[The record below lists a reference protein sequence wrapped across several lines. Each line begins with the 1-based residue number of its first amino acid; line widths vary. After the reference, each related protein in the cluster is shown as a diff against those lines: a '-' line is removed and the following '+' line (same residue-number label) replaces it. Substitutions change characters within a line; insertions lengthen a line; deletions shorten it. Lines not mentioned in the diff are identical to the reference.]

1 MIMPTRLDSGT
12 SPDMEMNA
20 RNFIQSGAQNLV
32 LDCCQLDNMTSAGL
46 HAILTLAKLM
56 QNVQGKLSVSNLHG
70 QPKDIFEACGFDQI
84 VLVQEESVALVA
96 SIAA

>member
-1 MIMPTRLDSGT
+1 
-12 SPDMEMNA
+12 
-20 RNFIQSGAQNLV
+20 
-32 LDCCQLDNMTSAGL
+32 
-46 HAILTLAKLM
+46 
-56 QNVQGKLSVSNLHG
+56 LSVSNLHG